1 MEKAVLNIEQFNI
14 QNGFLDVK
22 VSFKMDKMTDAP
34 RIAILFE
41 SGEYNRRV
49 PMPVEI
55 SENTVFASGRY
66 EYAYIFYRYNPK
78 NIKIK
83 FVFSDGISNGEIY
96 DTDLIINDVHKNSLS
111 HLKTLSKREVIKDLV
126 GVGMSLLAFPFRL
139 LPIKKNRISFITN
152 RTLTPTGNLK
162 AVYDTLVDKEEFDVK
177 LLCHN
182 AGGKAMAKNFFK
194 FIYMF
199 MTSRIV
205 YVDDYYHFISY
216 IKTKKNTTII
226 QLWHG
231 VGAFKTFGFSRF
243 HKDSKLQLYSVN
255 HRQYDYA
262 IVSSSDVTDDYAEAF
277 GINRQNVLPL
287 GSPRCDL
294 LVNEEYKKKVKEKF
308 DLQYPHLK
316 DKKLLLFAP
325 TFRGGGNG
333 DAFYPMDKF
342 DVDKVLDILGDDWG
356 VVIKLHPYLKEEFT
370 CSSKHQNQ
378 FAVCNEWDVNDVLI
392 ATDFLVT
399 DYSSVIFEA
408 ALLEK
413 PMAFLAFDE
422 EEFSKTRDSFL
433 EFKHFVPAK
442 IVKTDEEVAIIAK
455 NNDVDMN
462 SILAFKRRAFGE
474 NSGKACENMLN
485 LTRQIINNK

>member
-14 QNGFLDVK
+14 NGGFLDVK
-22 VSFKMDKMTDAP
+22 VSFKMDEMTDAP

-55 SENTVFASGRY
+55 NGNVVSATGRY
-66 EYAYIFYRYNPK
+66 EYAYVFYRYNPK
-78 NIKIK
+78 TINVK

-96 DTDLIINDVHKNSLS
+96 DTDLKIDNVKKK
-111 HLKTLSKREVIKDLV
+111 HLAHFKLLSKREIVKDLF
-126 GVGMSLLAFPFRL
+126 GFGFSLLAMPFRL
-139 LPIKKNRISFITN
+139 LPIKKNRVSFLTN

-162 AVYDTLVDKEEFDVK
+162 AVYDTLVDKDEFDVK

-194 FIYMF
+194 FAYMF
-199 MTSRIV
+199 MTSSVV

-216 IKTKKNTTII
+216 IKAKKDTKII

-262 IVSSSDVTDDYAEAF
+262 IVSSSDVVDDYAEAF

-294 LVNEEYKKKVKEKF
+294 LVNEDYKREVKEKF
-308 DLQYPHLK
+308 ITQYPHLK

-342 DVDKVLDILGDDWG
+342 SADRVLDILGDDWG

-370 CSSKHQNQ
+370 CSEKHKNQ

-413 PMAFLAFDE
+413 PMVFLAFDE

-455 NNDVDMN
+455 NNDVDM
-462 SILAFKRRAFGE
+462 SKILEFKDIAFGE
-474 NSGKACENMLN
+474 NSGKACENMLE
-485 LTRQIINNK
+485 LTRQIINN